1 MIGIQTWF
9 ELSINY
15 FEDFWVEWKKGVSYF
30 FQGFKYE
37 SISTP
42 KITDKVGASGGIIFS
57 MTTCAVSFN
66 IGVQNYNKGFI
77 REKAFKIFFRTSN
90 GQILNEAQEDHECSS
105 LYIYK

>member
-1 MIGIQTWF
+1 
-9 ELSINY
+9 
-15 FEDFWVEWKKGVSYF
+15 
-30 FQGFKYE
+30 
-37 SISTP
+37 
-42 KITDKVGASGGIIFS
+42 

-105 LYIYK
+105 LFIYK

>member
-9 ELSINY
+9 ELSIDY

-42 KITDKVGASGGIIFS
+42 KITDKVRASG
-57 MTTCAVSFN
+57 V
-66 IGVQNYNKGFI
+66 
-77 REKAFKIFFRTSN
+77 
-90 GQILNEAQEDHECSS
+90 
-105 LYIYK
+105 LYLA

>member
-9 ELSINY
+9 EFSINY

-42 KITDKVGASGGIIFS
+42 KITDKVGASG
-57 MTTCAVSFN
+57 A
-66 IGVQNYNKGFI
+66 
-77 REKAFKIFFRTSN
+77 
-90 GQILNEAQEDHECSS
+90 
-105 LYIYK
+105 LYLA